1 MNKENIM
8 DVIQSYKDE
17 INQISSEL
25 IQVKELKLEI
35 PEITK
40 AAELRLGYLHDKK
53 YFYEIKAN
61 AWGLIESTGEQV
73 LSEYDM

>member
-8 DVIQSYKDE
+8 NIIQSYKDE

-25 IQVKELKLEI
+25 IQIKELKLEV
-35 PEITK
+35 PEVTK
-40 AAELRLGYLHDKK
+40 AAQLRLGYLHNKK

-61 AWGLIESTGEQV
+61 AWGLIESNSEQV

>member
-8 DVIQSYKDE
+8 DIIQSYKDE

-35 PEITK
+35 PETTK

-53 YFYEIKAN
+53 YLYEIKAN
-61 AWGLIESTGEQV
+61 AWGLIESTSEQV